1 MKIAKKLNS
10 SNDDLVLLSVKGLKT
25 FFKTR
30 RGLVHAVDGVNLA
43 VRRGESLG
51 VVGESGSGKTI
62 TFASVMGLIRPPGW
76 IESGSIVF
84 DGRE

>member
-10 SNDDLVLLSVKGLKT
+10 SNDDPVLLSVKGLKT
-25 FFKTR
+25 FFQTR

-51 VVGESGSGKTI
+51 VSANPDLAKQLLSPV
-62 TFASVMGLIRPPGW
+62 
-76 IESGSIVF
+76 
-84 DGRE
+84 